1 MRRRS
6 GDVFEL
12 GEEQLLDEPAVELS
26 DAEDPLA
33 IPPDGG
39 GPADEERGSAPAS
52 AEAHAAR
59 PGRRP
64 LILDA
69 IGRAGGIRTAAAL
82 ALFFGVVAMVAAALS
97 AESDEASVPKRPEG
111 RATLR
116 SEIAAPRPVSDAGRR
131 RPERRIGARTA
142 QRGKVDRA
150 PEAEPKRVQAA
161 PSDAGRV
168 SPDPGPVSV
177 QAPNPAPVPSPAPA
191 PSEAASAKPT
201 PEPLSR
207 GEILYREF
215 GP

>member
-12 GEEQLLDEPAVELS
+12 GEEQLLDEPAVELP

-52 AEAHAAR
+52 AEDGAAR
-59 PGRRP
+59 PGGRP

-82 ALFFGVVAMVAAALS
+82 ALCVGFVAMVAAALS
-97 AESDEASVPKRPEG
+97 AHSDQASAPKKPEG

-116 SEIAAPRPVSDAGRR
+116 TEIAARRPLSDAGRR
-131 RPERRIGARTA
+131 RPERPIRARTA
-142 QRGKVDRA
+142 QRERMDRA
-150 PEAEPKRVQAA
+150 SETEPKRAQAA
-161 PSDAGRV
+161 PSDAGRL
-168 SPDPGPVSV
+168 SPEPGPNSV
-177 QAPNPAPVPSPAPA
+177 QAPNPAPVPTPAPV
-191 PSEAASAKPT
+191 PSETAAAEPT